1 MWLKYVLLVPVFY
14 LTACS
19 HTYYVVRHAE
29 KAAAAEAGTMMAND
43 PPLTTAGQQRAQAL
57 KDSLMDKH
65 IHYIFSTNTVRTKTT
80 AEPLRVY
87 LGLETVVYNPRPDS
101 AFIAQLKH
109 LKKNTLVVGHS
120 NTVDDIVNGLCPGQ
134 SLKDLADSEYD
145 NLFVVTYKKKLFKK
159 VVVYQRKKYG
169 ALSK

>member
-1 MWLKYVLLVPVFY
+1 MWLKYLLLVPVFY

-29 KAAAAEAGTMMAND
+29 KAIAAGAGAMMAND
-43 PPLTTAGQQRAQAL
+43 PPLTVAGRQRAEAL
-57 KDSLMDKH
+57 KDSLKNQH
-65 IHYIFSTNTVRTKTT
+65 IRYIFSTNTMRTKAT
-80 AEPLRVY
+80 AEPLRAY
-87 LGLETVVYNPRPDS
+87 LELETVIYSAKPDS
-101 AFIAQLKH
+101 AFIVQLKK

-145 NLFVVTYKKKLFKK
+145 NLFVVIYKKKLFKIVIDYK
-159 VVVYQRKKYG
+159 QTKYG
-169 ALSK
+169 VLSK